1 MAPSF
6 HRQDAAGPG
15 IFRADPR
22 LGPSARDWRAGQA
35 CSPPGV
41 VALPP
46 MKWSRAPIS
55 LVPVADR
62 RAVRS
67 GDNVVQVVGW
77 LIGWLQTILNAPL
90 YLWQAWIAA
99 RFNRS
104 RPWLYFNYIYQLE
117 WVILVA
123 VFVCLWSPR
132 HWIVATIV
140 DSHKRRRRSTR
151 GYHHCDFS
159 GRSEQ
164 ASPWASTPPWSTC
177 SSTTSFRRKSAQV
190 HKSASCLKWRQPR
203 IAMSTAL
210 DNGQR
215 SPRKLLRAVVA
226 QPGFADRPLSQRSR
240 ARVGLRLATLGCNAP
255 SRSGDL

>member
-1 MAPSF
+1 ME
-6 HRQDAAGPG
+6 RTCENLEAGLSCCG
-15 IFRADPR
+15 G
-22 LGPSARDWRAGQA
+22 LGTTALGSYRGSQA

-99 RFNRS
+99 KFNRS

-140 DSHKRRRRSTR
+140 DSHKRREDAQRGAIITAISPDGASKLLHGRLRHPGVHARAQRASEGRAPKSTR
-151 GYHHCDFS
+151 
-159 GRSEQ
+159 
-164 ASPWASTPPWSTC
+164 
-177 SSTTSFRRKSAQV
+177 
-190 HKSASCLKWRQPR
+190 LPR
-203 IAMSTAL
+203 A
-210 DNGQR
+210 
-215 SPRKLLRAVVA
+215 
-226 QPGFADRPLSQRSR
+226 
-240 ARVGLRLATLGCNAP
+240 
-255 SRSGDL
+255 